1 MKTLEKQQKDQNE
14 YLELSVQ
21 DLRKEQK
28 RLQDSSKADYDKST
42 SLTTEV
48 SSIYIIVNHW
58 LV

>member
-28 RLQDSSKADYDKST
+28 RLQDSSKVDYDKST